1 MTDTATIRPRII
13 GGVGTRADWRRP
25 HLVALTALTAYSAG
39 VGWQAQA
46 VSYPLFRAV
55 SPEDFLA
62 YHAQYNEAIPLAVI
76 APGFL
81 SFLACAAFPWT
92 RPADVPRGLSGV
104 VAGSG
109 LVSLVSTVAW
119 AIPRHDRLDRIGQDE
134 ATIASLLDA
143 NLVRSL
149 ALTAG
154 TVSLMV
160 ALTRSRTRSGRP
172 SRITSSIR

>member
-1 MTDTATIRPRII
+1 M
-13 GGVGTRADWRRP
+13 
-25 HLVALTALTAYSAG
+25 
-39 VGWQAQA
+39 
-46 VSYPLFRAV
+46 
-55 SPEDFLA
+55 
-62 YHAQYNEAIPLAVI
+62 
-76 APGFL
+76 
-81 SFLACAAFPWT
+81 
-92 RPADVPRGLSGV
+92 PRGLAGV

-134 ATIASLLDA
+134 ATIASLIDA

-154 TVSLMV
+154 AV
-160 ALTRSRTRSGRP
+160 ALVVATTRSDRS